1 MKKVLIIVAA
11 AIAAT
16 FSMTSCVE
24 TTESAS
30 VTALREAKAEQ
41 YRALADMYRA
51 QAAADSIKAA
61 AEAAVQQ
68 ALAAYH
74 QAVAD
79 SVAQGNEQ
87 AAQEFALYL
96 EWLKMDYQKK
106 MLELEKDMQDKEKE
120 IAQSANNYIKY
131 LYNRYKNQVT
141 KLNNLNNELFMTQV
155 NLAEANAKLLDAQ
168 AYVAEQTALY
178 NEKIATA
185 KAKIEIYNNYSGVDR
200 ADLEAKYDELELNV
214 DVLLSDMTAKGKLS
228 DQAYQDVTDYIDDY
242 FTLSD
247 DFGTGYTE
255 LSTTLPLLKTIDT
268 IGKEYATEIT
278 TAESASGGL
287 DFIDHEKISVKDD
300 RFDYKGNFTNQ
311 PKEISYC
318 LYFFN
323 PDLRETVSLDV
334 EKDIDYFIENTL
346 GKPKTDKEPATLL
359 YAAVETAKTYLDNT
373 NKDPNASPEDKAAAQ
388 KAYDEALEILAE
400 KEAELAELE
409 ARFAKLERLL
419 KAYDDGYAAYEK
431 EVRAFAEG
439 ELVEAYLSAC
449 VTYEEAYDLYMEN
462 DAQMDALYDML
473 YDPASGGWWRTPITD
488 GDGNHLDLDGDG
500 IKDYSYKFVPYE
512 TSIIDVQAMI
522 EAQEEAIAD
531 AEAKIEALGFID
543 DIDTDD
549 PAENEVLAQYLID
562 TITANIAQ
570 LEQEIAI
577 MQQIVDEAKAALD
590 EALAGNDETPA
601 E

>member
-1 MKKVLIIVAA
+1 MKKVLFIVAA

-24 TTESAS
+24 TNESAS

-168 AYVAEQTALY
+168 AYVAEQTVLY

-200 ADLEAKYDELELNV
+200 ADIEAQRDALKLNV
-214 DVLLSDMTAKGKLS
+214 DVLMSDMAAKRVLKE
-228 DQAYQDVTDYIDDY
+228 QAYQDVNDYIADY
-242 FTLSD
+242 FTLRNKSL
-247 DFGTGYTE
+247 GYNE
-255 LSTTLPLLKTIDT
+255 LETTVALLKTIDT
-268 IGKEYATEIT
+268 IRNEYKGFISLAR
-278 TAESASGGL
+278 ASL
-287 DFIDHEKISVKDD
+287 SSKIFIVREKKTVELPAD
-300 RFDYKGNFTNQ
+300 FDYDRTFVNQ
-311 PKEISYC
+311 PDPIKYIVY
-318 LYFFN
+318 
-323 PDLRETVSLDV
+323 SLDAEVREAVIDEV
-334 EKDIDYFIENTL
+334 EMDIENYIENTL

-359 YAAVETAKTYLDNT
+359 YADVETAKTYLDNT
-373 NKDPNASPEDKAAAQ
+373 NKDPNATDAEKETAQKKYDKALEDLAEG
-388 KAYDEALEILAE
+388 EAKLAE
-400 KEAELAELE
+400 KEANLANLN
-409 ARFAKLERLL
+409 RLL
-419 KAYDDGYAAYEK
+419 KAYDDGYAAYKAELS
-431 EVRAFAEG
+431 AFVDG
-439 ELVEAYLSAC
+439 ELVKAYFKTCIDHEA
-449 VTYEEAYDLYMEN
+449 AYDLYQDN
-462 DAQMDALYDML
+462 QAQIEGFDDLLEAGNGTW
-473 YDPASGGWWRTPITD
+473 ARGEQIGTD
-488 GDGNHLDLDGDG
+488 EDGNPVYDYEYIPGEGD
-500 IKDYSYKFVPYE
+500 
-512 TSIIDVQAMI
+512 IIDVQQLI
-522 EAQEEAIAD
+522 KEQEEAIAD
-531 AEAKIEALGFID
+531 AEAEIEALGFIEHFD
-543 DIDTDD
+543 FNNSADKDNTD
-549 PAENEVLAQYLID
+549 PAQNEVLAQYLID
-562 TITANIAQ
+562 LITANIAQ

-577 MQQIVDEAKAALD
+577 QQQIVDAAKAALD
-590 EALAGNDETPA
+590 EALATESAPA

>member
-1 MKKVLIIVAA
+1 MKKVLFIVAA

-68 ALAAYH
+68 ALAAYN

-200 ADLEAKYDELELNV
+200 ADIEAQRDALKLNV
-214 DVLLSDMTAKGKLS
+214 DVLMSDMAAKRVLKE
-228 DQAYQDVTDYIDDY
+228 QAYQDVNDYIADY
-242 FTLSD
+242 FTLRNKSL
-247 DFGTGYTE
+247 GYNE
-255 LSTTLPLLKTIDT
+255 LETTVALLKTIDT
-268 IGKEYATEIT
+268 IRNEYKYFISSARADLNSKIFIVREKKTVELPADFDYDRTFVNQPDPIKYIVYSLDAEVREAVIDEVEMDIENYIETKLGVPGTET
-278 TAESASGGL
+278 TAAT
-287 DFIDHEKISVKDD
+287 
-300 RFDYKGNFTNQ
+300 Y
-311 PKEISYC
+311 
-318 LYFFN
+318 LY
-323 PDLRETVSLDV
+323 L
-334 EKDIDYFIENTL
+334 
-346 GKPKTDKEPATLL
+346 
-359 YAAVETAKTYLDNT
+359 AVQIAKTKLDNV
-373 NKDPNASPEDKAAAQ
+373 NASPNATDAEKETAQKNYDKALEDLAEG
-388 KAYDEALEILAE
+388 EAKLAE
-400 KEAELAELE
+400 KEANLVNLN
-409 ARFAKLERLL
+409 RLL
-419 KAYDDGYAAYEK
+419 KAYDDGYAAYKAELS
-431 EVRAFAEG
+431 AFVDG
-439 ELVEAYLSAC
+439 ELVKAYFQTCIDYEA
-449 VTYEEAYDLYMEN
+449 AYDLYQDN
-462 DAQMDALYDML
+462 QAQIEGFDDLLEA
-473 YDPASGGWWRTPITD
+473 GNGTWVKGEQIGTD
-488 GDGNHLDLDGDG
+488 EDGNPVYDYEYIPGEGD
-500 IKDYSYKFVPYE
+500 
-512 TSIIDVQAMI
+512 IIDVQQLI
-522 EAQEEAIAD
+522 KEQEEAIAD
-531 AEAKIEALGFID
+531 AEAKIEALGFIEHFD
-543 DIDTDD
+543 FNNSADKDNTD

-562 TITANIAQ
+562 LITANIAQ

-577 MQQIVDEAKAALD
+577 QQQIVDAAKAALD
-590 EALAGNDETPA
+590 EALATESAPA

>member
-24 TTESAS
+24 TNESAS

-200 ADLEAKYDELELNV
+200 ADIEAQRDALKLNV
-214 DVLLSDMTAKGKLS
+214 DVLMSDMAAKRVLKE
-228 DQAYQDVTDYIDDY
+228 QANQDVNDYIADY
-242 FTLSD
+242 FTLRNKSL
-247 DFGTGYTE
+247 GYNE
-255 LSTTLPLLKTIDT
+255 LETTVALLKTIDT
-268 IGKEYATEIT
+268 IRNEYKGFISLAR
-278 TAESASGGL
+278 ASL
-287 DFIDHEKISVKDD
+287 SSKIFIVREKKTVELPAD
-300 RFDYKGNFTNQ
+300 FDYDRTFVNQ
-311 PKEISYC
+311 PDPIKYIVY
-318 LYFFN
+318 
-323 PDLRETVSLDV
+323 SLDAEVREAVIDEV
-334 EKDIDYFIENTL
+334 EMDIENYIENTL

-359 YAAVETAKTYLDNT
+359 YADVETAKTYLDNT
-373 NKDPNASPEDKAAAQ
+373 NKDPNATDAEKETAQKKYDKALEDLAEG
-388 KAYDEALEILAE
+388 EAKLAE
-400 KEAELAELE
+400 KEANLANLN
-409 ARFAKLERLL
+409 RLL
-419 KAYDDGYAAYEK
+419 KAYDDGYAAYKAELS
-431 EVRAFAEG
+431 AFVDG
-439 ELVEAYLSAC
+439 ELVKAYFKTCIDHEA
-449 VTYEEAYDLYMEN
+449 AYDLYQDN
-462 DAQMDALYDML
+462 QAQIEGFDDLLEA
-473 YDPASGGWWRTPITD
+473 GNGTWVKGEQIGTD
-488 GDGNHLDLDGDG
+488 EDGNPVYDYEYIPGEGD
-500 IKDYSYKFVPYE
+500 
-512 TSIIDVQAMI
+512 IIDVQQLI
-522 EAQEEAIAD
+522 KEQEEAIAD
-531 AEAKIEALGFID
+531 AEAKIEALGFIEHFD
-543 DIDTDD
+543 FNNSADKDNTD
-549 PAENEVLAQYLID
+549 PAQNEVLAQYLID
-562 TITANIAQ
+562 LITANIAQ

-577 MQQIVDEAKAALD
+577 QQQIVDAAKAALD
-590 EALAGNDETPA
+590 EALATESAPA

>member
-24 TTESAS
+24 TNESAS

-168 AYVAEQTALY
+168 AYVAEQTVLY

-200 ADLEAKYDELELNV
+200 ADIEAQRDALKLNV
-214 DVLLSDMTAKGKLS
+214 DVLMSDMAAKRVLKE
-228 DQAYQDVTDYIDDY
+228 QANQDVNDYIADY
-242 FTLSD
+242 FTLRNKSL
-247 DFGTGYTE
+247 GYNE
-255 LSTTLPLLKTIDT
+255 LETTVALLKTIDT
-268 IGKEYATEIT
+268 IRNEYKGFISLAR
-278 TAESASGGL
+278 ASL
-287 DFIDHEKISVKDD
+287 SSKIFIVREKKTVELPAD
-300 RFDYKGNFTNQ
+300 FDYDRTFVNQ
-311 PKEISYC
+311 PDPIKYIVY
-318 LYFFN
+318 
-323 PDLRETVSLDV
+323 SLDAEVREAVIDEV
-334 EKDIDYFIENTL
+334 EMDIENYIENTL

-373 NKDPNASPEDKAAAQ
+373 NKDPNATDAEKETAQKKYDKALEDLAEG
-388 KAYDEALEILAE
+388 EAKLAE
-400 KEAELAELE
+400 KEANLANLN
-409 ARFAKLERLL
+409 RLL
-419 KAYDDGYAAYEK
+419 KAYDDGYAAYKAELS
-431 EVRAFAEG
+431 AFVDG
-439 ELVEAYLSAC
+439 ELVKAYFKTCIDHEA
-449 VTYEEAYDLYMEN
+449 AYDLYQDN
-462 DAQMDALYDML
+462 QAQIEGFDDLLEAGNGTW
-473 YDPASGGWWRTPITD
+473 ARGEQIGTD
-488 GDGNHLDLDGDG
+488 EDGNPVYDYEYIPGEGD
-500 IKDYSYKFVPYE
+500 
-512 TSIIDVQAMI
+512 IIDVQQLI
-522 EAQEEAIAD
+522 KEQEEAIAD
-531 AEAKIEALGFID
+531 AEAEIEALGFIEHFD
-543 DIDTDD
+543 FNNSADKDNTD
-549 PAENEVLAQYLID
+549 PAQNEVLAQYLID
-562 TITANIAQ
+562 LITANIAQ

-577 MQQIVDEAKAALD
+577 QQQIVDAAKAALD
-590 EALAGNDETPA
+590 EALATESAPA

>member
-24 TTESAS
+24 TNESAS

-200 ADLEAKYDELELNV
+200 ADIEAQRDALKLNV
-214 DVLLSDMTAKGKLS
+214 DVLMSDMAAKRVLKE
-228 DQAYQDVTDYIDDY
+228 QANQDVNDYIADY
-242 FTLSD
+242 FTLRNKSL
-247 DFGTGYTE
+247 GYNE
-255 LSTTLPLLKTIDT
+255 LETTVALLKTIDT
-268 IGKEYATEIT
+268 IRNEYKGFISLAR
-278 TAESASGGL
+278 ASL
-287 DFIDHEKISVKDD
+287 SSKIFIVREKKTVELPAD
-300 RFDYKGNFTNQ
+300 FDYDRTFVNQ
-311 PKEISYC
+311 PDPIKYIVY
-318 LYFFN
+318 
-323 PDLRETVSLDV
+323 SLDAEVREAVIDEV
-334 EKDIDYFIENTL
+334 EMDIENYIENTL

-359 YAAVETAKTYLDNT
+359 YADVETAKTYLDNT
-373 NKDPNASPEDKAAAQ
+373 NKDPNATDAEKETAQKKYDKALEDLAEG
-388 KAYDEALEILAE
+388 EAKLAE
-400 KEAELAELE
+400 KEANLANLN
-409 ARFAKLERLL
+409 RLL
-419 KAYDDGYAAYEK
+419 KAYDDGYAAYKAELS
-431 EVRAFAEG
+431 AFVDG
-439 ELVEAYLSAC
+439 ELVKAYFKTCIDHEA
-449 VTYEEAYDLYMEN
+449 AYDLYQDN
-462 DAQMDALYDML
+462 QAQIEGFDDLLEAGNGTW
-473 YDPASGGWWRTPITD
+473 ARGEQIGTD
-488 GDGNHLDLDGDG
+488 EDGNPVYDYEYIPGEGD
-500 IKDYSYKFVPYE
+500 
-512 TSIIDVQAMI
+512 IIDVQQLI
-522 EAQEEAIAD
+522 KEQEEAIAD
-531 AEAKIEALGFID
+531 AEAKIEALGFIEHFD
-543 DIDTDD
+543 FNNSADKDNTD

-562 TITANIAQ
+562 LITANIAQ

-577 MQQIVDEAKAALD
+577 QQQIVDAAKAALD
-590 EALAGNDETPA
+590 EALATESAPA

>member
-24 TTESAS
+24 TNESAS

-168 AYVAEQTALY
+168 AYVAEQTVLY

-200 ADLEAKYDELELNV
+200 ADIEAQRDALKLNV
-214 DVLLSDMTAKGKLS
+214 DVLMSDMAAKRVLKE
-228 DQAYQDVTDYIDDY
+228 QAYQDVNDYIADY
-242 FTLSD
+242 FTLRNKSL
-247 DFGTGYTE
+247 GYNE
-255 LSTTLPLLKTIDT
+255 LETTVALLKTIDT
-268 IGKEYATEIT
+268 IRNEYK
-278 TAESASGGL
+278 
-287 DFIDHEKISVKDD
+287 DFISSARANLNSKIFIVREKKTVELPAD
-300 RFDYKGNFTNQ
+300 FDYDRTFVNQ
-311 PKEISYC
+311 PDPIKYIVY
-318 LYFFN
+318 
-323 PDLRETVSLDV
+323 SLDAEVREAVIDEV
-334 EKDIDYFIENTL
+334 EMDIENYIENTL

-359 YAAVETAKTYLDNT
+359 YADVETAKTYLDNT
-373 NKDPNASPEDKAAAQ
+373 NKDPNATDAEKETAQKKYDKALEDLAEG
-388 KAYDEALEILAE
+388 EAKLAE
-400 KEAELAELE
+400 KEANLANLN
-409 ARFAKLERLL
+409 RLL
-419 KAYDDGYAAYEK
+419 KAYDDGYAAYKAELS
-431 EVRAFAEG
+431 AFVDG
-439 ELVEAYLSAC
+439 ELVKAYFKTCIDHEA
-449 VTYEEAYDLYMEN
+449 AYDLYQDN
-462 DAQMDALYDML
+462 QAQIEGFDDLLEAGNGTW
-473 YDPASGGWWRTPITD
+473 ARGEQIGTD
-488 GDGNHLDLDGDG
+488 EDGNPVYDYEYIPGEGD
-500 IKDYSYKFVPYE
+500 
-512 TSIIDVQAMI
+512 IIDVQQLI
-522 EAQEEAIAD
+522 KEQEEAIAD
-531 AEAKIEALGFID
+531 AEAKIEALGFIEHFD
-543 DIDTDD
+543 FNNSADKDNTD

-562 TITANIAQ
+562 LITANIAQ

-577 MQQIVDEAKAALD
+577 QQQIVDAAKAALD
-590 EALAGNDETPA
+590 EALATESAPA

>member
-1 MKKVLIIVAA
+1 MKKVLFIVAA

-68 ALAAYH
+68 ALAAYN

-200 ADLEAKYDELELNV
+200 ADIEAQRDALKLNV
-214 DVLLSDMTAKGKLS
+214 DVLMSDMAAKRVLKE
-228 DQAYQDVTDYIDDY
+228 QAYQDVNDYIADY
-242 FTLSD
+242 FTLRNKSL
-247 DFGTGYTE
+247 GYNE
-255 LSTTLPLLKTIDT
+255 LETTVALLKTIDT
-268 IGKEYATEIT
+268 IRNEYKYFISSARADLNSKIFIVREKKTVELPADFDYDRTFVNQPDPIKYIVYSLDAEVREAVIDEVEMDIENYIETKLGVPGTET
-278 TAESASGGL
+278 TAAT
-287 DFIDHEKISVKDD
+287 
-300 RFDYKGNFTNQ
+300 Y
-311 PKEISYC
+311 
-318 LYFFN
+318 LY
-323 PDLRETVSLDV
+323 L
-334 EKDIDYFIENTL
+334 
-346 GKPKTDKEPATLL
+346 
-359 YAAVETAKTYLDNT
+359 AVQIAKTQLDNV
-373 NKDPNASPEDKAAAQ
+373 NASPNATDAEKETAQKNYDKALEDLAEG
-388 KAYDEALEILAE
+388 EAKLAE
-400 KEAELAELE
+400 KEANLVNLN
-409 ARFAKLERLL
+409 RLL
-419 KAYDDGYAAYEK
+419 KAYDDGYAAYKAELS
-431 EVRAFAEG
+431 AFVDG
-439 ELVEAYLSAC
+439 ELVKAYFQTCIDYEA
-449 VTYEEAYDLYMEN
+449 AYDLYQDN
-462 DAQMDALYDML
+462 QAQIEGFDDLLEA
-473 YDPASGGWWRTPITD
+473 GNGTWVKGEQIGTD
-488 GDGNHLDLDGDG
+488 EDGNPVYDYEYIPGEGD
-500 IKDYSYKFVPYE
+500 
-512 TSIIDVQAMI
+512 IIDVQQLI
-522 EAQEEAIAD
+522 KEQEEAIAD
-531 AEAKIEALGFID
+531 AEAKIEALGFIEHFD
-543 DIDTDD
+543 FNNSADKDNTD

-562 TITANIAQ
+562 LITANIAQ

-577 MQQIVDEAKAALD
+577 QQQIVDAAKAALD
-590 EALAGNDETPA
+590 EALATESAPA

>member
-24 TTESAS
+24 TNESAS

-168 AYVAEQTALY
+168 AYVAEQTVLY

-200 ADLEAKYDELELNV
+200 ADIEAQRDALKLNV
-214 DVLLSDMTAKGKLS
+214 DVLMSDMAAKRVLKE
-228 DQAYQDVTDYIDDY
+228 QANQDVNDYIADY
-242 FTLSD
+242 FTLRNKSL
-247 DFGTGYTE
+247 GYNE
-255 LSTTLPLLKTIDT
+255 LETTVALLKTIDT
-268 IGKEYATEIT
+268 IRNEYK
-278 TAESASGGL
+278 
-287 DFIDHEKISVKDD
+287 DFISSARANLNSKIFIVREKKTVELPAD
-300 RFDYKGNFTNQ
+300 FDYDRTFVNQ
-311 PKEISYC
+311 PDPIKYIVY
-318 LYFFN
+318 
-323 PDLRETVSLDV
+323 SLDAEVREAVIDEV
-334 EKDIDYFIENTL
+334 EMDIENYIENTL

-359 YAAVETAKTYLDNT
+359 YADVETAKTYLDNT
-373 NKDPNASPEDKAAAQ
+373 NKDPNATDAEKETAQKKYDKALEDLAEG
-388 KAYDEALEILAE
+388 EAKLAE
-400 KEAELAELE
+400 KEANLANLN
-409 ARFAKLERLL
+409 RLL
-419 KAYDDGYAAYEK
+419 KAYDDGYAAYKAELS
-431 EVRAFAEG
+431 AFVDG
-439 ELVEAYLSAC
+439 ELVKAYFKTCIDHEA
-449 VTYEEAYDLYMEN
+449 AYDLYQDN
-462 DAQMDALYDML
+462 QAQIEGFDDLLEAGNGTW
-473 YDPASGGWWRTPITD
+473 ARGEQIGTD
-488 GDGNHLDLDGDG
+488 EDGNPVYDYEYIPGEGD
-500 IKDYSYKFVPYE
+500 
-512 TSIIDVQAMI
+512 IIDVQQLI
-522 EAQEEAIAD
+522 KEQEEAIAD
-531 AEAKIEALGFID
+531 AEAKIEALGFIEHFD
-543 DIDTDD
+543 FNNSADKDNTD

-562 TITANIAQ
+562 LITANIAQ

-577 MQQIVDEAKAALD
+577 QQQIVDAAKAALD
-590 EALAGNDETPA
+590 EALATESAPA

>member
-1 MKKVLIIVAA
+1 MIIVGIPVA
-11 AIAAT
+11 
-16 FSMTSCVE
+16 FPSPPLKLKRPFK

-68 ALAAYH
+68 ALAAYN

-200 ADLEAKYDELELNV
+200 ADIEAQRDALKLNV
-214 DVLLSDMTAKGKLS
+214 DVLMSDMAAKRVLKE
-228 DQAYQDVTDYIDDY
+228 QAYQDVNDYIADY
-242 FTLSD
+242 FTLRNKSL
-247 DFGTGYTE
+247 GYNE
-255 LSTTLPLLKTIDT
+255 LETTVALLKTIDT
-268 IGKEYATEIT
+268 IRNEYKYFISSARADLNSKIFIVREKKTVELPADFDYDRTFVNQPDPIKYIVYSLDAEVREAVIDEVEMDIENYIETKLGVPGTET
-278 TAESASGGL
+278 TAAT
-287 DFIDHEKISVKDD
+287 
-300 RFDYKGNFTNQ
+300 Y
-311 PKEISYC
+311 
-318 LYFFN
+318 LY
-323 PDLRETVSLDV
+323 L
-334 EKDIDYFIENTL
+334 
-346 GKPKTDKEPATLL
+346 
-359 YAAVETAKTYLDNT
+359 AVQIAKTQLDNV
-373 NKDPNASPEDKAAAQ
+373 NASPNATDAEKENAQKNYDKALEDLAEG
-388 KAYDEALEILAE
+388 EAKLAE
-400 KEAELAELE
+400 KEANLVNLN
-409 ARFAKLERLL
+409 RLL
-419 KAYDDGYAAYEK
+419 KAYDDGYAAYKAELS
-431 EVRAFAEG
+431 AFVDG
-439 ELVEAYLSAC
+439 ELVKAYFQTCIDYEA
-449 VTYEEAYDLYMEN
+449 AYDLYQDN
-462 DAQMDALYDML
+462 QAQIEGFDDLLEA
-473 YDPASGGWWRTPITD
+473 GNGTWVKGEQIGTD
-488 GDGNHLDLDGDG
+488 EDGNPVYDYEYIPGEGD
-500 IKDYSYKFVPYE
+500 
-512 TSIIDVQAMI
+512 IIDVQQLI
-522 EAQEEAIAD
+522 KEQEEAIAD
-531 AEAKIEALGFID
+531 AEAAIESLGFIEN
-543 DIDTDD
+543 INTDD
-549 PAENEVLAQYLID
+549 PAKNEVLAQYIID
-562 TITANIAQ
+562 NITTQIAQ
-570 LEQEIAI
+570 LEEKIAI
-577 MQQIVDEAKAALD
+577 QQQIVDAAKAALD
-590 EALAGNDETPA
+590 EALATESAPA

>member
-200 ADLEAKYDELELNV
+200 ADIEAQRDALKLNV
-214 DVLLSDMTAKGKLS
+214 DVLMSDMAAKRVLKE
-228 DQAYQDVTDYIDDY
+228 QANQDVNDYIADY
-242 FTLSD
+242 FTLRNKSL
-247 DFGTGYTE
+247 GYNE
-255 LSTTLPLLKTIDT
+255 LETTVALLKTIDT
-268 IGKEYATEIT
+268 IRNEYK
-278 TAESASGGL
+278 
-287 DFIDHEKISVKDD
+287 DFISSARANLNSKIFIVREKKTVELPAD
-300 RFDYKGNFTNQ
+300 FDYDRTFVNQ
-311 PKEISYC
+311 PDPIKYIVY
-318 LYFFN
+318 
-323 PDLRETVSLDV
+323 SLDAEVREAVIDEV
-334 EKDIDYFIENTL
+334 EMDIENYIENTL

-373 NKDPNASPEDKAAAQ
+373 NKDPNATDAEKETAQKKYDKALEDLAEG
-388 KAYDEALEILAE
+388 EAKLAE
-400 KEAELAELE
+400 KEANLANLN
-409 ARFAKLERLL
+409 RLL
-419 KAYDDGYAAYEK
+419 KAYDDGYAAYKAELS
-431 EVRAFAEG
+431 AFVDG
-439 ELVEAYLSAC
+439 ELVKAYFKTCIDHEA
-449 VTYEEAYDLYMEN
+449 AYDLYQDN
-462 DAQMDALYDML
+462 QAQIEGFDDLLEAGNGTW
-473 YDPASGGWWRTPITD
+473 ARGEQIGTD
-488 GDGNHLDLDGDG
+488 EDGNPVYDYEYIPGEGD
-500 IKDYSYKFVPYE
+500 
-512 TSIIDVQAMI
+512 IIDVQQLI
-522 EAQEEAIAD
+522 KEQEEAIAD
-531 AEAKIEALGFID
+531 AEAKIEALGFIEHFD
-543 DIDTDD
+543 FNNSADKDNTD

-562 TITANIAQ
+562 LITANIAQ

-577 MQQIVDEAKAALD
+577 QQQIVDAAKAALD
-590 EALAGNDETPA
+590 EALATESAPA

>member
-1 MKKVLIIVAA
+1 MKKVLFIVAA

-68 ALAAYH
+68 ALAAYN

-200 ADLEAKYDELELNV
+200 ADIEAQRDALKLNV
-214 DVLLSDMTAKGKLS
+214 DVLMSDMAAKRVLKE
-228 DQAYQDVTDYIDDY
+228 QAYQDVNDYIADY
-242 FTLSD
+242 FTLRNKSL
-247 DFGTGYTE
+247 GYNE
-255 LSTTLPLLKTIDT
+255 LETTVALLKTIDT
-268 IGKEYATEIT
+268 IRNEYKYFISSARADLNSKIFIVREKKTVELPADFDYDRTFVNQPDPIKYIVYSLDAEVREAVIDEVEMDIENYIETKLGVPGTET
-278 TAESASGGL
+278 TAAT
-287 DFIDHEKISVKDD
+287 
-300 RFDYKGNFTNQ
+300 Y
-311 PKEISYC
+311 
-318 LYFFN
+318 LY
-323 PDLRETVSLDV
+323 L
-334 EKDIDYFIENTL
+334 
-346 GKPKTDKEPATLL
+346 
-359 YAAVETAKTYLDNT
+359 AVQIAKTQLDNV
-373 NKDPNASPEDKAAAQ
+373 NASPNATDAEKETAQKNYDKALEDLAEG
-388 KAYDEALEILAE
+388 EAKLAE
-400 KEAELAELE
+400 KEANLVNLN
-409 ARFAKLERLL
+409 RLL
-419 KAYDDGYAAYEK
+419 KAYDDGYAAYKAELS
-431 EVRAFAEG
+431 AFVDG
-439 ELVEAYLSAC
+439 ELVKAYFQTCIDYEA
-449 VTYEEAYDLYMEN
+449 AYDLYQDN
-462 DAQMDALYDML
+462 QAQIEGFDDLLEA
-473 YDPASGGWWRTPITD
+473 GNCTWVKGEQIGTD
-488 GDGNHLDLDGDG
+488 EDGNPVYDYEYIPGEGD
-500 IKDYSYKFVPYE
+500 
-512 TSIIDVQAMI
+512 IIDVQQLI
-522 EAQEEAIAD
+522 KEQEEAIAD
-531 AEAKIEALGFID
+531 AEAKIEALGFIEHFD
-543 DIDTDD
+543 FNNSADKDNTD

-562 TITANIAQ
+562 LITANIAQ

-577 MQQIVDEAKAALD
+577 QQQIVDAAKAALD
-590 EALAGNDETPA
+590 EALATESAPA

>member
-200 ADLEAKYDELELNV
+200 ADIEAQRDALKLNV
-214 DVLLSDMTAKGKLS
+214 DVLMSDMAAKRVLKE
-228 DQAYQDVTDYIDDY
+228 QANQDVNDYIADY
-242 FTLSD
+242 FTLRNKSL
-247 DFGTGYTE
+247 GYNE
-255 LSTTLPLLKTIDT
+255 LETTVALLKTIDT
-268 IGKEYATEIT
+268 IRNEYK
-278 TAESASGGL
+278 
-287 DFIDHEKISVKDD
+287 DFISSARANLNSKIFIVREKKTVELPAD
-300 RFDYKGNFTNQ
+300 FDYDRTFVNQ
-311 PKEISYC
+311 PDPIKYIVY
-318 LYFFN
+318 
-323 PDLRETVSLDV
+323 SLDAEVREAVIDEV
-334 EKDIDYFIENTL
+334 EMDIENYIENTL
-346 GKPKTDKEPATLL
+346 GKAKTDKEPATLL

-373 NKDPNASPEDKAAAQ
+373 NKDPNATDAEKETAQKKYDKALEDLAEG
-388 KAYDEALEILAE
+388 EAKLAE
-400 KEAELAELE
+400 KEANLANLN
-409 ARFAKLERLL
+409 RLL
-419 KAYDDGYAAYEK
+419 KAYDDGYAAYKAELS
-431 EVRAFAEG
+431 AFVDG
-439 ELVEAYLSAC
+439 ELVKAYFKTCIDHEA
-449 VTYEEAYDLYMEN
+449 AYDLYQDN
-462 DAQMDALYDML
+462 QAQIEGFDDLLEAGNGTW
-473 YDPASGGWWRTPITD
+473 ARGEQIGTD
-488 GDGNHLDLDGDG
+488 EDGNPVYDYEYIPGEGD
-500 IKDYSYKFVPYE
+500 
-512 TSIIDVQAMI
+512 IIDVQQLI
-522 EAQEEAIAD
+522 KEQEEAIAD
-531 AEAKIEALGFID
+531 AEAKIEALGFIEHFD
-543 DIDTDD
+543 FNNSADKDNTD

-562 TITANIAQ
+562 LITANIAQ

-577 MQQIVDEAKAALD
+577 QQQIVDAAKAALD
-590 EALAGNDETPA
+590 EALATESAPA

>member
-200 ADLEAKYDELELNV
+200 ADIEAQRDALKLNV
-214 DVLLSDMTAKGKLS
+214 DVLMSDMAAKRVLKE
-228 DQAYQDVTDYIDDY
+228 QANQDVNDYIADY
-242 FTLSD
+242 FTLRNKSL
-247 DFGTGYTE
+247 GYNE
-255 LSTTLPLLKTIDT
+255 LETTVALLKTIDT
-268 IGKEYATEIT
+268 IRNEYK
-278 TAESASGGL
+278 
-287 DFIDHEKISVKDD
+287 DFISSARANLNSKIFIVREKKTVELPAD
-300 RFDYKGNFTNQ
+300 FDYDRTFVNQ
-311 PKEISYC
+311 PDPIKYIVY
-318 LYFFN
+318 
-323 PDLRETVSLDV
+323 SLDAEVREAVIDEV
-334 EKDIDYFIENTL
+334 EMDIENYIENTL
-346 GKPKTDKEPATLL
+346 GKAKTDKEPATLL

-373 NKDPNASPEDKAAAQ
+373 NKDPNATDAEKETAQKKYDKALEDLA
-388 KAYDEALEILAE
+388 KGEAKLAE
-400 KEAELAELE
+400 KEANLANLN
-409 ARFAKLERLL
+409 RLL
-419 KAYDDGYAAYEK
+419 KAYDDGYAAYKAELS
-431 EVRAFAEG
+431 AFVDG
-439 ELVEAYLSAC
+439 ELVKAYFQTCIDHEA
-449 VTYEEAYDLYMEN
+449 AYDLYQDN
-462 DAQMDALYDML
+462 QAQIEGFDDLLEA
-473 YDPASGGWWRTPITD
+473 GNGTWVKGEQIGTD
-488 GDGNHLDLDGDG
+488 EDGNPVYDYEYIPGEGD
-500 IKDYSYKFVPYE
+500 
-512 TSIIDVQAMI
+512 IIDVQQLI
-522 EAQEEAIAD
+522 KEQEEAIAD
-531 AEAKIEALGFID
+531 AEAEIEALGFIEHFD
-543 DIDTDD
+543 FNNSADKDNTD
-549 PAENEVLAQYLID
+549 PAQNEVLAQYLID
-562 TITANIAQ
+562 LITANIAQ

-577 MQQIVDEAKAALD
+577 QQQIVDAAKAALD
-590 EALAGNDETPA
+590 EALATESAPA

>member
-1 MKKVLIIVAA
+1 MKKVLFIVAA

-68 ALAAYH
+68 ALAAYN

-106 MLELEKDMQDKEKE
+106 MLKLEKDMQDKEKE

-168 AYVAEQTALY
+168 AYVAEQTVLY

-200 ADLEAKYDELELNV
+200 ADIEAQRDALKLNV
-214 DVLLSDMTAKGKLS
+214 DVLMSDMAAKRVLKE
-228 DQAYQDVTDYIDDY
+228 QAYQDVNDYIADY
-242 FTLSD
+242 FTLRNKSL
-247 DFGTGYTE
+247 GYNE
-255 LSTTLPLLKTIDT
+255 LETTVALLKTIDT
-268 IGKEYATEIT
+268 IRNEYKGFIS
-278 TAESASGGL
+278 SARASL
-287 DFIDHEKISVKDD
+287 SSKIFIVREKKTVELPAD
-300 RFDYKGNFTNQ
+300 FDYDRTFVNQ
-311 PKEISYC
+311 PDPIKYIVY
-318 LYFFN
+318 
-323 PDLRETVSLDV
+323 SLDAEVREAVIDEV
-334 EKDIDYFIENTL
+334 EMDIENYIENTL

-359 YAAVETAKTYLDNT
+359 YADVETAKTYLDNT
-373 NKDPNASPEDKAAAQ
+373 NKDPNATDAEKETAQKKYDKALEVLAEG
-388 KAYDEALEILAE
+388 EAKLAE
-400 KEAELAELE
+400 KEANLANLN
-409 ARFAKLERLL
+409 RLL
-419 KAYDDGYAAYEK
+419 KAYDDGYAAYKAELS
-431 EVRAFAEG
+431 AFVDG
-439 ELVEAYLSAC
+439 ELVKAYFKTCIDHEA
-449 VTYEEAYDLYMEN
+449 AYDLYQDN
-462 DAQMDALYDML
+462 QAQIEGFDDLLEAGNGTW
-473 YDPASGGWWRTPITD
+473 ARGEQIGTD
-488 GDGNHLDLDGDG
+488 EDGNPVYDYEYIPGEGD
-500 IKDYSYKFVPYE
+500 
-512 TSIIDVQAMI
+512 IIDVQQLI
-522 EAQEEAIAD
+522 KEQEEAIAD
-531 AEAKIEALGFID
+531 AEAKIEALGFIEHFD
-543 DIDTDD
+543 FNNSADKDNTD

-562 TITANIAQ
+562 LITANIAQ

-577 MQQIVDEAKAALD
+577 QQQIVDAAKAALD
-590 EALAGNDETPA
+590 EALATESAPA

>member
-24 TTESAS
+24 TNESAS

-200 ADLEAKYDELELNV
+200 ADIEAQRDALKLNV
-214 DVLLSDMTAKGKLS
+214 DVLMSDMAAKRVLKE
-228 DQAYQDVTDYIDDY
+228 QAYQDVNDYIADY
-242 FTLSD
+242 FTLRNKSL
-247 DFGTGYTE
+247 GYNE
-255 LSTTLPLLKTIDT
+255 LETTVALLKTIDT
-268 IGKEYATEIT
+268 IRNEYKGFISLAR
-278 TAESASGGL
+278 ASL
-287 DFIDHEKISVKDD
+287 SSKIFIVREKKTVELPAD
-300 RFDYKGNFTNQ
+300 FDYDRTFVNQ
-311 PKEISYC
+311 PDPIKYIVY
-318 LYFFN
+318 
-323 PDLRETVSLDV
+323 SLDAEVREAVIDEV
-334 EKDIDYFIENTL
+334 EMDIENYIENTL

-359 YAAVETAKTYLDNT
+359 YADVETAKTYLDNT
-373 NKDPNASPEDKAAAQ
+373 NKDPNATDAEKETAQKKYDKALEDLAEG
-388 KAYDEALEILAE
+388 EAKLAE
-400 KEAELAELE
+400 KEANLANLN
-409 ARFAKLERLL
+409 RLL
-419 KAYDDGYAAYEK
+419 KAYDDGYAAYKAELS
-431 EVRAFAEG
+431 AFVDG
-439 ELVEAYLSAC
+439 ELVKAYFKTCIDHEA
-449 VTYEEAYDLYMEN
+449 AYDLYQDN
-462 DAQMDALYDML
+462 QAQIEGFDDLLEAGNGTW
-473 YDPASGGWWRTPITD
+473 ARGEQIGTD
-488 GDGNHLDLDGDG
+488 EDGNPVYDYEYIPGEGD
-500 IKDYSYKFVPYE
+500 
-512 TSIIDVQAMI
+512 IIDVQQLI
-522 EAQEEAIAD
+522 KEQEEAIAD
-531 AEAKIEALGFID
+531 AEAKIEALGFIEHFD
-543 DIDTDD
+543 FNNSADKDNTD

-562 TITANIAQ
+562 LITANIAQ

-577 MQQIVDEAKAALD
+577 QQQIVDAAKAALD
-590 EALAGNDETPA
+590 EALATESAPA

>member
-68 ALAAYH
+68 ALAAYN

-168 AYVAEQTALY
+168 AFVAEQTAFY

-200 ADLEAKYDELELNV
+200 ADIEAQRDALKLNV
-214 DVLLSDMTAKGKLS
+214 DVLMSDMAAKRVLKE
-228 DQAYQDVTDYIDDY
+228 QAYQDVDDYIADY
-242 FTLSD
+242 FTLRNKSL
-247 DFGTGYTE
+247 GYNE
-255 LSTTLPLLKTIDT
+255 LETTVALLKTIDT
-268 IGKEYATEIT
+268 IRNEYK
-278 TAESASGGL
+278 
-287 DFIDHEKISVKDD
+287 DFISSARENLNSKIFIVREKKTVELPAD
-300 RFDYKGNFTNQ
+300 FDYDRTFVNQ
-311 PKEISYC
+311 PDPIKYIVY
-318 LYFFN
+318 
-323 PDLRETVSLDV
+323 SLDAEVREAVIDEV
-334 EKDIDYFIENTL
+334 EMDIENYIESKL
-346 GKPKTDKEPATLL
+346 GKAKTDKEPATLL

-373 NKDPNASPEDKAAAQ
+373 NKDPNATDAEKETAQKKYDKALEDLAEG
-388 KAYDEALEILAE
+388 EAKLAE
-400 KEAELAELE
+400 KEANLANLN
-409 ARFAKLERLL
+409 RLL
-419 KAYDDGYAAYEK
+419 KAYDDGYAAYKAELS
-431 EVRAFAEG
+431 AFVDG
-439 ELVEAYLSAC
+439 ELVKAYFQTCIDHEA
-449 VTYEEAYDLYMEN
+449 AYDLYQDN
-462 DAQMDALYDML
+462 QAQIEGFDDLLEAGNGTWVKGEQIGTDE
-473 YDPASGGWWRTPITD
+473 D
-488 GDGNHLDLDGDG
+488 GDPVYDYEYIPGKGD
-500 IKDYSYKFVPYE
+500 
-512 TSIIDVQAMI
+512 IIDVQQLI
-522 EAQEEAIAD
+522 KEQEEAIAD
-531 AEAKIEALGFID
+531 AEAMIEALGFIEHFD
-543 DIDTDD
+543 FNNSADKENTD

-562 TITANIAQ
+562 LITANIAQ

-577 MQQIVDEAKAALD
+577 QQQIVDAAKAALD
-590 EALAGNDETPA
+590 EALATESAPA

>member
-200 ADLEAKYDELELNV
+200 ADIEAQRDALKLNV
-214 DVLLSDMTAKGKLS
+214 DVLMSDMAAKRVLKE
-228 DQAYQDVTDYIDDY
+228 QANQDVNDYIADY
-242 FTLSD
+242 FTLRNKSL
-247 DFGTGYTE
+247 GYNE
-255 LSTTLPLLKTIDT
+255 LETTVALLKTIDT
-268 IGKEYATEIT
+268 IRNEYK
-278 TAESASGGL
+278 
-287 DFIDHEKISVKDD
+287 DFISSARANLNSKIFIVREKKTVELPAD
-300 RFDYKGNFTNQ
+300 FDYDRTFVNQ
-311 PKEISYC
+311 PDPIKYIVY
-318 LYFFN
+318 
-323 PDLRETVSLDV
+323 SLDAEVREAVIDEV
-334 EKDIDYFIENTL
+334 EMDIENYIENTL
-346 GKPKTDKEPATLL
+346 GKAKTDKEPATLL

-373 NKDPNASPEDKAAAQ
+373 NKDPNATDAEKETAQKKYDKALEDLA
-388 KAYDEALEILAE
+388 KGEAKLAE
-400 KEAELAELE
+400 KEANLANLN
-409 ARFAKLERLL
+409 RLL
-419 KAYDDGYAAYEK
+419 KAYDDGYAAYKAELS
-431 EVRAFAEG
+431 AFVDG
-439 ELVEAYLSAC
+439 ELVKAYFQTCIDHEA
-449 VTYEEAYDLYMEN
+449 AYDLYQDN
-462 DAQMDALYDML
+462 QAQIEGFDDLLEA
-473 YDPASGGWWRTPITD
+473 GNGTWVKGEQIGTD
-488 GDGNHLDLDGDG
+488 EDGNPVYDYEYIPGEGD
-500 IKDYSYKFVPYE
+500 
-512 TSIIDVQAMI
+512 IIDVQQLI
-522 EAQEEAIAD
+522 KEQEEAIAD
-531 AEAKIEALGFID
+531 AEAKIEALGFIEHFD
-543 DIDTDD
+543 FNNSADKDNTD
-549 PAENEVLAQYLID
+549 PAQNEVLAQYLID
-562 TITANIAQ
+562 LITANIAQ

-577 MQQIVDEAKAALD
+577 QQQIVDAAKAALD
-590 EALAGNDETPA
+590 EALATESAPA

>member
-24 TTESAS
+24 TNESAS

-200 ADLEAKYDELELNV
+200 ADIEAQRDALKLNV
-214 DVLLSDMTAKGKLS
+214 DVLMSDMAAKRVLKE
-228 DQAYQDVTDYIDDY
+228 QANQDVNDYIADY
-242 FTLSD
+242 FTLRNKSL
-247 DFGTGYTE
+247 GYNE
-255 LSTTLPLLKTIDT
+255 LETTVALLKTIDT
-268 IGKEYATEIT
+268 IRNEYKGFISLAR
-278 TAESASGGL
+278 ASL
-287 DFIDHEKISVKDD
+287 SSKIFIVREKKTVELPAD
-300 RFDYKGNFTNQ
+300 FDYDRTFVNQ
-311 PKEISYC
+311 PDPIKYIVY
-318 LYFFN
+318 
-323 PDLRETVSLDV
+323 SLDAEVREAVIDEV
-334 EKDIDYFIENTL
+334 EMDIENYIENTL
-346 GKPKTDKEPATLL
+346 GKAKTDKEPATLL

-373 NKDPNASPEDKAAAQ
+373 NKDPNATDAEKETAQKKYDKALEDLAEG
-388 KAYDEALEILAE
+388 EAKLAE
-400 KEAELAELE
+400 KEANLANLN
-409 ARFAKLERLL
+409 RLL
-419 KAYDDGYAAYEK
+419 KAYDDGYAAYKAELS
-431 EVRAFAEG
+431 AFVDG
-439 ELVEAYLSAC
+439 ELVKAYFQTCIDHEA
-449 VTYEEAYDLYMEN
+449 AYDLYQDN
-462 DAQMDALYDML
+462 QAQIEGFDDLLEA
-473 YDPASGGWWRTPITD
+473 GNGTWVKGEQIGTD
-488 GDGNHLDLDGDG
+488 EDGNPVYDYEYIPGEGD
-500 IKDYSYKFVPYE
+500 
-512 TSIIDVQAMI
+512 IIDVQQLI
-522 EAQEEAIAD
+522 KEQEEAIAD
-531 AEAKIEALGFID
+531 AEAKIEALGFIEHFD
-543 DIDTDD
+543 FNNSADKDNTD
-549 PAENEVLAQYLID
+549 PAQNEVLAQYLID
-562 TITANIAQ
+562 LITANIAQ

-577 MQQIVDEAKAALD
+577 QQQIVDAAKAALD
-590 EALAGNDETPA
+590 EALATESAPA

>member
-24 TTESAS
+24 TNESAS

-200 ADLEAKYDELELNV
+200 ADIEAQRDALKLNV
-214 DVLLSDMTAKGKLS
+214 DVLMSDMAAKRVLKE
-228 DQAYQDVTDYIDDY
+228 QAYQDVNDYIADY
-242 FTLSD
+242 FTLRNKSL
-247 DFGTGYTE
+247 GYNE
-255 LSTTLPLLKTIDT
+255 LETTVALLKTIDT
-268 IGKEYATEIT
+268 IRNEYK
-278 TAESASGGL
+278 
-287 DFIDHEKISVKDD
+287 DFISSARANLNSKIFIVREKKTVELPAD
-300 RFDYKGNFTNQ
+300 FDYDRTFVNQ
-311 PKEISYC
+311 PDPIKYIVY
-318 LYFFN
+318 
-323 PDLRETVSLDV
+323 SLDAEVREAVIDEV
-334 EKDIDYFIENTL
+334 EMDIENYIENTL

-359 YAAVETAKTYLDNT
+359 YADVETAKTYLDNT
-373 NKDPNASPEDKAAAQ
+373 NKDPNATDAEKETAQKKYDKALEDLAEG
-388 KAYDEALEILAE
+388 EAKLAE
-400 KEAELAELE
+400 KEANLANLN
-409 ARFAKLERLL
+409 RLL
-419 KAYDDGYAAYEK
+419 KAYDDGYAAYKAELS
-431 EVRAFAEG
+431 AFVDG
-439 ELVEAYLSAC
+439 ELVKAYFKTCIDHEA
-449 VTYEEAYDLYMEN
+449 AYDLYQDN
-462 DAQMDALYDML
+462 QAQIEGFDDLLEAGNGTW
-473 YDPASGGWWRTPITD
+473 ARGEQIGTD
-488 GDGNHLDLDGDG
+488 EDGNPVYDYEYIPGEGD
-500 IKDYSYKFVPYE
+500 
-512 TSIIDVQAMI
+512 IIDVQQLI
-522 EAQEEAIAD
+522 KEQEEAIAD
-531 AEAKIEALGFID
+531 AEAKIEALGFIEHFD
-543 DIDTDD
+543 FNNSADKDNTD

-562 TITANIAQ
+562 LITANIAQ

-577 MQQIVDEAKAALD
+577 QQQIVDAAKAALD
-590 EALAGNDETPA
+590 EALATESAPA

>member
-24 TTESAS
+24 TNESAS

-168 AYVAEQTALY
+168 AYVAEQTVLY

-200 ADLEAKYDELELNV
+200 ADIEAQRDALKLNV
-214 DVLLSDMTAKGKLS
+214 DVLMSDMAAKRVLKE
-228 DQAYQDVTDYIDDY
+228 QANQDVNDYIADY
-242 FTLSD
+242 FTLRNKSL
-247 DFGTGYTE
+247 GYNE
-255 LSTTLPLLKTIDT
+255 LETTVALLKTIDT
-268 IGKEYATEIT
+268 IRNEYKGFISLAR
-278 TAESASGGL
+278 ASL
-287 DFIDHEKISVKDD
+287 SSKIFIVREKKTVELPAD
-300 RFDYKGNFTNQ
+300 FDYDRTFVNQ
-311 PKEISYC
+311 PDPIKYIVY
-318 LYFFN
+318 
-323 PDLRETVSLDV
+323 SLDAEVREAVIDEV
-334 EKDIDYFIENTL
+334 EMDIENYIENTL

-359 YAAVETAKTYLDNT
+359 YADVETAKTYLDNT
-373 NKDPNASPEDKAAAQ
+373 NKDPNATDAEKETAQKKYDKALEDLAEG
-388 KAYDEALEILAE
+388 EAKLAE
-400 KEAELAELE
+400 KEANLANLN
-409 ARFAKLERLL
+409 RLL
-419 KAYDDGYAAYEK
+419 KAYDDGYAAYKAELS
-431 EVRAFAEG
+431 AFVDG
-439 ELVEAYLSAC
+439 ELVKAYFKTCIDHEA
-449 VTYEEAYDLYMEN
+449 AYDLYQDN
-462 DAQMDALYDML
+462 QAQIEGFDDLLEAGNGTW
-473 YDPASGGWWRTPITD
+473 ARGEQIGTD
-488 GDGNHLDLDGDG
+488 EDGNPVYDYEYIPGEGD
-500 IKDYSYKFVPYE
+500 
-512 TSIIDVQAMI
+512 IIDVQQLI
-522 EAQEEAIAD
+522 KEQEEAIAD
-531 AEAKIEALGFID
+531 AEAKIEALGFIEHFD
-543 DIDTDD
+543 FNNSADKDNTD

-562 TITANIAQ
+562 LITANIAQ

-577 MQQIVDEAKAALD
+577 QQQIVDAAKAALD
-590 EALAGNDETPA
+590 EALATESAPA

>member
-68 ALAAYH
+68 ALAAYN

-106 MLELEKDMQDKEKE
+106 MLKLEKDMQDKEKE

-168 AYVAEQTALY
+168 AYVAEQTVLY

-200 ADLEAKYDELELNV
+200 ADIEAQRDALKLNV
-214 DVLLSDMTAKGKLS
+214 DVLMSDMAAKRVLKE
-228 DQAYQDVTDYIDDY
+228 QAYQDVNDYIADY
-242 FTLSD
+242 FTLRNKSL
-247 DFGTGYTE
+247 GYNE
-255 LSTTLPLLKTIDT
+255 LETTVALLKTIDT
-268 IGKEYATEIT
+268 IRNEYKGFIS
-278 TAESASGGL
+278 SARASL
-287 DFIDHEKISVKDD
+287 SSKIFIVREKKTVELPAD
-300 RFDYKGNFTNQ
+300 FDYDRTFVNQ
-311 PKEISYC
+311 PDPIKYIVY
-318 LYFFN
+318 
-323 PDLRETVSLDV
+323 SLDAEVREAVIDEV
-334 EKDIDYFIENTL
+334 EMDIENYIENTL

-359 YAAVETAKTYLDNT
+359 YADVETAKTYLDNT
-373 NKDPNASPEDKAAAQ
+373 NKDPNATDAEKETAQKKYDKALEVLAEG
-388 KAYDEALEILAE
+388 EAKLAE
-400 KEAELAELE
+400 KEANLANLN
-409 ARFAKLERLL
+409 RLL
-419 KAYDDGYAAYEK
+419 KAYDDGYAAYKAELS
-431 EVRAFAEG
+431 AFVDG
-439 ELVEAYLSAC
+439 ELVKAYFKTCIDHEA
-449 VTYEEAYDLYMEN
+449 AYDLYQDN
-462 DAQMDALYDML
+462 QAQIEGFDDLLEAGNGTW
-473 YDPASGGWWRTPITD
+473 ARGEQIGTD
-488 GDGNHLDLDGDG
+488 EDGNPVYDYEYIPGEGD
-500 IKDYSYKFVPYE
+500 
-512 TSIIDVQAMI
+512 IIDVQQLI
-522 EAQEEAIAD
+522 KEQEEAIAD
-531 AEAKIEALGFID
+531 AEAKIEALGFIEHFD
-543 DIDTDD
+543 FNNSADKDNTD

-562 TITANIAQ
+562 LITANIAQ

-577 MQQIVDEAKAALD
+577 QQQIVDAAKAALD
-590 EALAGNDETPA
+590 EALATESAPA